1 MAVRFSR
8 HSGSRAS
15 LSWLVRRCVPRA
27 LSLTRD
33 PRPSRITRNSYR
45 RKVSDRTMVAN
56 LTTCCFAGFGTKRLR
71 CDDTMKTPE
80 RGTLNRWATTL
91 SNRAHGCGRS
101 EQILLK
107 HVGCEPRKDPAAGG
121 VFFLTSPFIELTRV
135 NRVAEW
141 QEQSRALRCPTS
153 TRGCT

>member
-1 MAVRFSR
+1 
-8 HSGSRAS
+8 
-15 LSWLVRRCVPRA
+15 
-27 LSLTRD
+27 
-33 PRPSRITRNSYR
+33 
-45 RKVSDRTMVAN
+45 MVAN

-121 VFFLTSPFIELTRV
+121 VFFLTSPFIELTRTW
-135 NRVAEW
+135 RLL
-141 QEQSRALRCPTS
+141 RAVGSGLMN
-153 TRGCT
+153 GCFPDACVLIEPFVRDAVKHDRAVIQPFQIVSLVFTLCFACARR